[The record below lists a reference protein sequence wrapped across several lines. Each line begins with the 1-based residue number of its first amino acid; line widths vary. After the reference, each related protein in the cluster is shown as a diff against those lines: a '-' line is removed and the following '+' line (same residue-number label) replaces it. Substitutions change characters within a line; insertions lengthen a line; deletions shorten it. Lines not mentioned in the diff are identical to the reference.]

1 MPLSSKKNMCRK
13 IWGYF
18 DYLVFFVLD
27 ISIFFITIISAKS
40 FELEDVFFFLLTTA
54 DVILNLN
61 S

>member
-1 MPLSSKKNMCRK
+1 M
-13 IWGYF
+13 
-18 DYLVFFVLD
+18 FFVLD

-40 FELEDVFFFLLTTA
+40 FELEDVFSFLLTTA